1 MDLQQHNPQWQSHLA
16 GLQQE
21 LWLQLSLTSL
31 SASEIVEIVNGLQ
44 SQAAELLSKESVAP

>member
-1 MDLQQHNPQWQSHLA
+1 MDLQQHNPQWQSRLA

-44 SQAAELLSKESVAP
+44 SQAAELLRKESVAP